1 MCSSTPQNMIKE
13 DIEKLNLNRVVV
25 GACTPKIHE
34 PTYRALLES
43 AGISKY
49 FFEMVNLREQVSFV
63 HSKNKDEATE
73 KAIQLMKGAI
83 ARANQMEDVPIKELD
98 VFKSVLVIGG
108 GIGGI
113 SAALGV
119 ANTGTQVYLVES
131 SPSIGGKMA
140 QLDRVFPTDDC
151 SI

>member
-1 MCSSTPQNMIKE
+1 
-13 DIEKLNLNRVVV
+13 
-25 GACTPKIHE
+25 
-34 PTYRALLES
+34 
-43 AGISKY
+43 
-49 FFEMVNLREQVSFV
+49 
-63 HSKNKDEATE
+63 
-73 KAIQLMKGAI
+73 MKGKDI
-83 ARANQMEDVPIKELD
+83 
-98 VFKSVLVIGG
+98 LVIGG

-119 ANTGTQVYLVES
+119 ANTGTQVYLIES